1 MRLVGYIKEQKQNS
15 FAIPVY
21 SRKEK
26 EFFFH
31 HLDENY
37 TIIEF
42 KVIQLNT
49 TKFKKVYLS
58 KNFDLGSKGAIVFLG
73 KEGYLKYDDAENA
86 ITEIINYIKDCYT
99 FETAGTLL
107 EESTS
112 IQKNV
117 CKKVEIENKIV
128 SFKPKK
134 EPILLDF
141 NLPFTKKQI
150 TIQELET
157 PISLKETKETSLK
170 KGKLEQISDP
180 LFKNEIKR
188 LNALEKNYEL
198 TLKMRSEDRRRKLKT
213 FNYQFHFIPKVKN
226 E

>member
-1 MRLVGYIKEQKQNS
+1 M
-15 FAIPVY
+15 
-21 SRKEK
+21 
-26 EFFFH
+26 
-31 HLDENY
+31 
-37 TIIEF
+37 
-42 KVIQLNT
+42 
-49 TKFKKVYLS
+49 
-58 KNFDLGSKGAIVFLG
+58 
-73 KEGYLKYDDAENA
+73 
-86 ITEIINYIKDCYT
+86 
-99 FETAGTLL
+99 
-107 EESTS
+107 
-112 IQKNV
+112 
-117 CKKVEIENKIV
+117 
-128 SFKPKK
+128 
-134 EPILLDF
+134 DF